1 MGHPISSTVP
11 VVLDRFLL
19 NMNSG
24 QTHTQFPNVTYSI
37 GTIDERYHFGLK
49 DSS

>member
-1 MGHPISSTVP
+1 MGHPMSCTVP

-37 GTIDERYHFGLK
+37 GTIEEWYHFGLK
-49 DSS
+49 E